1 MMKLKEEII
10 KINSSSKFA
19 LLLKEYFKDEK
30 VLSYAYADV
39 DYIESGN
46 NIVIVRAA
54 LSTKSFNTPK
64 KSKRL
69 QSELQK
75 IKSIS
80 LNNVLFITTLLPYHE
95 SDIMNSLP
103 EKAYQNISYSL
114 IDEILKDTKGY
125 LAYHYQLEQLIGMAN
140 NCSIH
145 EAVNIR
151 KAIGKKE
158 KNTLVLLDKMKI
170 EDKFITQIMEERMF
184 NPFTL
189 YPNYRGAY
197 VLYNYMNYANKE
209 YGRF

>member
-1 MMKLKEEII
+1 MKLKEEII
-10 KINSSSKFA
+10 EINFSSKFT
-19 LLLKEYFKDEK
+19 LLLKHYFKNVD
-30 VLSYAYADV
+30 VLKYAYADV
-39 DYIESGN
+39 DYIESEN
-46 NIVIVRAA
+46 NIAIIRAA

-64 KSKRL
+64 KSNRL
-69 QSELQK
+69 QSVLQK
-75 IKSIS
+75 LKSIS
-80 LNNVLFITTLLPYHE
+80 FNDVLFITTLLPYHE

-103 EKAYQNISYSL
+103 EKAYQSRTYSL
-114 IDEILKDTKGY
+114 IDEILKDTNGY
-125 LAYHYQLEQLIGMAN
+125 LAYHYQLEQLIAMAN

-158 KNTLVLLDKMKI
+158 KYTLEILDKMKI
-170 EDKFITQIMEERMF
+170 EDKFITHIMEERMF

-197 VLYNYMNYANKE
+197 VLYNYMNYSNKE